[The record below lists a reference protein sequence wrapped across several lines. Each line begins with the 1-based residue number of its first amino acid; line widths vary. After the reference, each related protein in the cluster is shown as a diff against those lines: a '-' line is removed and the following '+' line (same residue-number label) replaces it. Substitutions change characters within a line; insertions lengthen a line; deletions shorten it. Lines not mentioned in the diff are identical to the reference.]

1 MFLPACGNPRASR
14 PSNTRGWNPGGFPCV
29 VHLGDQRSGD
39 LKPTVRQHAD
49 DLIGPIGEVVAR
61 AEPAPVD
68 LTNPADLDRVWQEH
82 RRWVAAII
90 MAYKPAWADVD
101 DLLQEVAAS
110 LVRKG
115 SEIREANAVRPWLR
129 TVAINAARL
138 AARTARSRPKPAFGG
153 DQETSPVVGGSTDH
167 APPSQG
173 LSDRQ
178 LGQRLMGLAA
188 KLPDGYREPL
198 LLKTVQGLSYREIG
212 RILGLPETTIE
223 TRIARARKQ
232 LRDLAAEE
240 LEGAEELP
248 GSGS

>member
-1 MFLPACGNPRASR
+1 MS
-14 PSNTRGWNPGGFPCV
+14 
-29 VHLGDQRSGD
+29 D

-49 DLIGPIGEVVAR
+49 DPIGEDAAR
-61 AEPAPVD
+61 SNPAPID
-68 LTNPADLDRVWQEH
+68 LTNPVDLDRVWQEH

-115 SEIREANAVRPWLR
+115 SEIRESNAVRPWLR

-153 DQETSPVVGGSTDH
+153 DQDTPPVMGGSTDH
-167 APPSQG
+167 AAPPQG

-248 GSGS
+248 GSGPSRTA